1 MTTAGTRHSKWRTRI
16 RVRVTTAAVAV
27 TLVGAVIGSAV
38 FVAGLQ
44 ESLEQAL
51 INAGTQQARSVDAQ
65 LRSGL
70 EPHDAVVSAKND
82 LVVQIINSDGHIVAS
97 NHPEVATVLK
107 ARPGDAEGVSVR
119 PLIDTYAVHALP
131 STDDRLVV
139 VGVSQEQQQR
149 AVQSAAELLAVTVPL
164 GVGLV
169 GVVVW
174 LSVSRAL
181 RPVERMREVAATI
194 TSEHLHR
201 RLPVPPGDDEIPR
214 LAQTLNLML
223 DGIDAA
229 HQAQRRFV
237 ADASHELRSPLA
249 TLRQTAD
256 TAQRQPTSTSI
267 PELSARVMVEEQRM
281 EAIVNALLTLARLES
296 ASVSTGQ
303 PVDLDDLVW
312 DEVRRSRDLGSG
324 IAIDTAAVGAGQV
337 VGDSVLLGQMLAN
350 LIANAHRHAASAIKL
365 SLDEEASQVVLAI
378 EDDGSGIP
386 VGDRDRIFDR
396 FARLDQARTRDAGGS
411 GLGLAIVK
419 TVVESH
425 GGTVAVETGAL
436 GGARFVVRLPRVGP

>member
-1 MTTAGTRHSKWRTRI
+1 
-16 RVRVTTAAVAV
+16 
-27 TLVGAVIGSAV
+27 
-38 FVAGLQ
+38 
-44 ESLEQAL
+44 
-51 INAGTQQARSVDAQ
+51 
-65 LRSGL
+65 
-70 EPHDAVVSAKND
+70 
-82 LVVQIINSDGHIVAS
+82 
-97 NHPEVATVLK
+97 
-107 ARPGDAEGVSVR
+107 
-119 PLIDTYAVHALP
+119 
-131 STDDRLVV
+131 
-139 VGVSQEQQQR
+139 
-149 AVQSAAELLAVTVPL
+149 
-164 GVGLV
+164 
-169 GVVVW
+169 
-174 LSVSRAL
+174 
-181 RPVERMREVAATI
+181 
-194 TSEHLHR
+194 
-201 RLPVPPGDDEIPR
+201 
-214 LAQTLNLML
+214 
-223 DGIDAA
+223 
-229 HQAQRRFV
+229 
-237 ADASHELRSPLA
+237 
-249 TLRQTAD
+249 
-256 TAQRQPTSTSI
+256 
-267 PELSARVMVEEQRM
+267 M